1 MIPRAAVCSIGSQ
14 FTRLQCLEATS
25 ADQDKR
31 VCDLKPGAQTI
42 ILLLSCITVSRRVVL
57 DHCVGLTHMARELLW
72 CGLLRACS
80 LGRCSP

>member
-1 MIPRAAVCSIGSQ
+1 MIPTAALCSIGSR
-14 FTRLQCLEATS
+14 FARLQCLEAAS

-57 DHCVGLTHMARELLW
+57 DRCAGLARMAREQG

-80 LGRCSP
+80 LGRCSR

>member
-14 FTRLQCLEATS
+14 FARLQCLEATS

-57 DHCVGLTHMARELLW
+57 DRCAGLARMAREQRG
-72 CGLLRACS
+72 CGRLRACS
-80 LGRCSP
+80 LGRCSR